1 MWDLLDVKK
10 MEEER
15 LQQLFC
21 CRTRDETGGWIRRKG
36 GNGECFQLVCM
47 FSWSTQL
54 VCFQEIPGSILGDW
68 DELGESKAR
77 ENDFCDL

>member
-1 MWDLLDVKK
+1 

-36 GNGECFQLVCM
+36 GNVECFQLVCM
-47 FSWSTQL
+47 FPWSTQL